1 MATPDVSTQ
10 KLAYAKELH
19 KKGITAPAKIQQA
32 VKKKFGTG
40 MNFRDLGKI
49 NPSGRKKKKKKPV
62 AKRGPGRPPK
72 AVLGRPPKAGPGR
85 PPKAAKPGKPGRP
98 KGWSSGQWLLLI
110 DGDAEIYGGKR
121 ALEGRVA
128 ELVAQG
134 HAASA
139 LAVYEK
145 ATMKMTLKTSV
156 TL

>member
-49 NPSGRKKKKKKPV
+49 NPSARKKKKKKKPV

-72 AVLGRPPKAGPGR
+72 AG
-85 PPKAAKPGKPGRP
+85 KPGKPGRP

-110 DGDAEIYGGKR
+110 DGAAEVYGGKR